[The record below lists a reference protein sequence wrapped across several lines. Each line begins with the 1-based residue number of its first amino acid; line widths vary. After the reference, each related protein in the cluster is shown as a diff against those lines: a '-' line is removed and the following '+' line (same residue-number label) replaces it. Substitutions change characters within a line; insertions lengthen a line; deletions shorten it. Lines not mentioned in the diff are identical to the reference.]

1 MVIFK
6 KNSPDLNLKIVYIFV
21 LILILSALVQ
31 AGFYK
36 EDAFVERVVSSI
48 KKFYTD
54 GKDLSGGGV
63 LGGLISIPFLLMFKG
78 LGTIIILTSA
88 AIIDIILITNVSIAG
103 VIVKIKNGI
112 LGLFDKLENKFKLS
126 DKEIKD
132 ELIEDY
138 NEPDIVMNGQK
149 LPKVI
154 DFNAIKE
161 KDKKVKQ
168 NNDAS
173 NVAGIE
179 KEQILEKVDVE
190 NEEVDFIVK
199 DIKKIREFFRG
210 SRGNS

>member
-1 MVIFK
+1 
-6 KNSPDLNLKIVYIFV
+6 
-21 LILILSALVQ
+21 
-31 AGFYK
+31 
-36 EDAFVERVVSSI
+36 
-48 KKFYTD
+48 
-54 GKDLSGGGV
+54 
-63 LGGLISIPFLLMFKG
+63 MFKG

-173 NVAGIE
+173 NV
-179 KEQILEKVDVE
+179 VV
-190 NEEVDFIVK
+190 
-199 DIKKIREFFRG
+199 
-210 SRGNS
+210 